1 MAVATGLAAAEPI
14 AEAELASVA
23 AECDEY
29 LLTSRPAGLEERAR
43 GTLQA
48 QRVVGWGV
56 ASPALRGMGGDAEC
70 WLDRLAERVAPVPLA
85 NQGLQRRDHL
95 LLAIRLLLALDSF
108 VAGRPQPR
116 RKGNRWEELAKN
128 K

>member
-1 MAVATGLAAAEPI
+1 VRAVHCRRSE
-14 AEAELASVA
+14 SW
-23 AECDEY
+23 
-29 LLTSRPAGLEERAR
+29 AGALPD
-43 GTLQA
+43 
-48 QRVVGWGV
+48 
-56 ASPALRGMGGDAEC
+56 PALRGMGGDAEC